1 MIVLEKVNKAYG
13 KLQVV
18 KDISF
23 KVKKGETLVLLGKSG
38 CGKTTILKMINR
50 LIHFSSGSIYID
62 GLSIMNHDPVQL
74 RRNIGYVFQNIG
86 LFPHMTIYDNL
97 IIVPKLLAWEESVI
111 QKQLTTIQETLQIDS
126 ALLKRKPRQLSGG
139 QLQRVGVGRALM
151 ANPEIVLMDEP
162 FGALDPITREE
173 VQDEFLSVK
182 QMIHKTI
189 VFVTHDIHE
198 AFSFADRI
206 CLLEDGFIAQLDTPY
221 NIIRSPANEFVER
234 FVARHRK
241 SLLSELDKE

>member
-13 KLQVV
+13 NLQVV
-18 KDISF
+18 RDISF
-23 KVKKGETLVLLGKSG
+23 NVKKGETLVLLGKSG

-50 LIHFSSGSIYID
+50 LIDLSSGHIFID
-62 GLSIMNHDPVQL
+62 GLSIMNHNPVEL

-97 IIVPKLLAWEESVI
+97 TIVAKLLAWEESAI
-111 QKQLTTIQETLQIDS
+111 KKQLSTIQETLQIES

-139 QLQRVGVGRALM
+139 QRQRVGVGRALM
-151 ANPEIVLMDEP
+151 ANPEIILMDEP

-173 VQDEFLSVK
+173 IQDEFLSVK
-182 QMIHKTI
+182 QMIQKTI

-198 AFSFADRI
+198 AFAFADRI
-206 CLLEDGFIAQLDTPY
+206 CLLEGGSIAQIDTPY
-221 NIIRSPANEFVER
+221 NIVDKPANSFVER
-234 FVARHRK
+234 FVARHKK
-241 SLLSELDKE
+241 SLLRELEK